1 MGNALVHPLNSFCA
15 NVPIFNPLKTL
26 KNHTH
31 SFIGDGA
38 VIGNHDFLGGGTGG
52 GGHNKLKCVI
62 NFAKI
67 RGHHFPFIRNLREL
81 TISALKIV
89 TIFSLLFP
97 FHLLLT

>member
-1 MGNALVHPLNSFCA
+1 MGNALVHPFNSFCA
-15 NVPIFNPLKTL
+15 NVPIFNPLKTS

-31 SFIGDGA
+31 SFIGDGV
-38 VIGNHDFLGGGTGG
+38 VIGNHDFFLGGGVGG
-52 GGHNKLKCVI
+52 RNKLKWVI